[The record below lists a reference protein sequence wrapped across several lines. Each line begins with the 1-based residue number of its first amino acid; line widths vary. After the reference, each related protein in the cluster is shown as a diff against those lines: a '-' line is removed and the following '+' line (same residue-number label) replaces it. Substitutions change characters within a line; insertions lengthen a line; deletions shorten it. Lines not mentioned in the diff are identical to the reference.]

1 MNGAKLIVAD
11 DSALMRQAIETA
23 LESEYEVVA
32 SVDSGNAAVAAA
44 IALSPELILLDISM
58 PGGLSGL
65 EAGRQIKRVCPI
77 ILLIFLTEHYEKSY
91 REAAFDAGGS
101 GYVLKRQM
109 ASELLPAIRDVLN
122 GKEYG
127 RLAA

>member
-77 ILLIFLTEHYEKSY
+77 ILLIFLTEHHEKSY

-101 GYVLKRQM
+101 GYVLKRQIP
-109 ASELLPAIRDVLN
+109 SELLPAIRDLLN

-127 RLAA
+127 RVAA